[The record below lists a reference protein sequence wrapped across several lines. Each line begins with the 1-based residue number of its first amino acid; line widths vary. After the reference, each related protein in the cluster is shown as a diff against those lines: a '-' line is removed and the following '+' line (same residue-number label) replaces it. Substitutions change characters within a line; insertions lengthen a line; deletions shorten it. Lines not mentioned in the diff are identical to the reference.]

1 MYVLLHGYTD
11 SASSYGP
18 LCEYLPDALA
28 LTHREHGDA
37 SGVAAFM
44 DEAGVDQAVIVGHS
58 AGSATAQRFAVDH
71 PERTL
76 GVVLIGA
83 VRSWPANP
91 AVHELAAA
99 VPELT
104 DPVDRAFAREFQE
117 SMLAQPVP
125 AGFLEM
131 VIDESAGLPAAVWRD
146 GIRRLATGPVPT
158 DVGPITA
165 PTLVVWGDR
174 DIVCSGAEQDA
185 HRRLRQPSRTV
196 PSSIVRGPLTVT
208 DPRTTTS
215 RPKVTSP
222 STARRS
228 HATSDGAAGKRSS
241 KSRSSL

>member
-91 AVHELAAA
+91 VVQELAAA

-117 SMLAQPVP
+117 SMLARPVP

-131 VIDESAGLPAAVWRD
+131 VIDESASLPAAVWRD
-146 GIRRLATGPVPT
+146 GIRRLATAPVPT

-165 PTLVVWGDR
+165 PTLVLWGDR
-174 DIVCSGAEQDA
+174 DIVCSRAEQNELLAAFPGAELVVYEGDGHSPHWERPSQVAADIA
-185 HRRLRQPSRTV
+185 AFVSLR
-196 PSSIVRGPLTVT
+196 GL
-208 DPRTTTS
+208 S
-215 RPKVTSP
+215 RP
-222 STARRS
+222 
-228 HATSDGAAGKRSS
+228 RSS
-241 KSRSSL
+241 AAR